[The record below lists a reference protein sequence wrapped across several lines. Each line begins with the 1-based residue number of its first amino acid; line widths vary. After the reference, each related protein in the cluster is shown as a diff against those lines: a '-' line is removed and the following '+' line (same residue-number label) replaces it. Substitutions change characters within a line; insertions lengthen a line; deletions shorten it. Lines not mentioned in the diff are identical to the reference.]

1 MLTCVERR
9 FDDWQELSGWSRS
22 VPSCTINKRLQIPP
36 RVYVFLTIFRFH
48 VGEVE
53 GDVAMNML
61 VRDMV
66 PQQSTPMDEV
76 DLEQIAMLFSTLANS
91 ARLAIFCRIIEREWS
106 VNDLADEVG
115 LRQSA
120 LSQHLRKLRDAKV
133 VKTRRERQIVYYRC
147 ADATVLRL
155 LSQVGLI
162 GSEQL
167 ITELPSI

>member
-1 MLTCVERR
+1 
-9 FDDWQELSGWSRS
+9 
-22 VPSCTINKRLQIPP
+22 
-36 RVYVFLTIFRFH
+36 
-48 VGEVE
+48 
-53 GDVAMNML
+53 MNML
-61 VRDMV
+61 VRDMM
-66 PQQSTPMDEV
+66 PQQSTHMDEV
-76 DLEQIAMLFSTLANS
+76 DLEQIALLFATLANS